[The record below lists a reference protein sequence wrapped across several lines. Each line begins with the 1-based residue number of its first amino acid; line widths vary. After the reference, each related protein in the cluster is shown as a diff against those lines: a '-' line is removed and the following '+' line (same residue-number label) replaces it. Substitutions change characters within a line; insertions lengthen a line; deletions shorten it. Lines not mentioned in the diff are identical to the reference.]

1 MDPLAWVLLTL
12 ELIHQ
17 PCQDVLASFF
27 TGTFFCY
34 RICRV
39 FLASF
44 SQGVFSVG
52 HVENI
57 VNQSVFQYTIQ
68 YKVMKCVYILE
79 PQLRPG
85 DIIEVKLL
93 AHDLNSLAA
102 QVSPYIAVQ

>member
-1 MDPLAWVLLTL
+1 MSSLHFSRGHYFAIVFAEFSLL
-12 ELIHQ
+12 HFHK
-17 PCQDVLASFF
+17 DFF
-27 TGTFFCY
+27 S
-34 RICRV
+34 I
-39 FLASF
+39 
-44 SQGVFSVG
+44 G

-68 YKVMKCVYILE
+68 YKVTTCEYIQE

-85 DIIEVKLL
+85 DIIEIKLL